1 MAQHYYGIQ
10 RSDEY
15 LAHYGVRGMK
25 WGVRKAIERGDRA
38 ALGHH
43 YLKAQRKLAK
53 LTEQANTG
61 RGIGSRRAAIGALTS
76 AALSGAGTYAI
87 NRIQG
92 ASPLNAAK
100 TAGLAAVAG
109 GAGGGILNSGRAT
122 RAEMMNARAR
132 RDAWKREMDRTFKGT
147 GAAKAAKA
155 MQTLPD
161 RLGPNSS
168 RIGRDTA
175 SGVRYVDLRPNS
187 KRRRR

>member
-92 ASPLNAAK
+92 ASPLDAAK

-132 RDAWKREMDRTFKGT
+132 RDAWKRKMDRTFKGT

-168 RIGRDTA
+168 RIGRDAA
-175 SGVRYVDLRPNS
+175 SGMRYVDLRPNR